1 MMTKPQPSNFKWGLR
16 SNMKNTFIIVL
27 LTALTGSLVANRNAA
42 EPQDM
47 VRYVDFSRCM
57 TESVAHQ
64 SAIANLAAS
73 FAPIRE
79 QLEQRAGV
87 LQKKYSEL
95 EIKDPSS
102 ESYALLRS
110 QIKYAEENLKF
121 DGQMAQRQASDN
133 ENELFARVLVQINQ
147 ACAAVGERNG
157 YSALFAKEMRLN
169 IQFPDVAT
177 KVDVLSKRTL
187 NWSNPAYD
195 VTDQVIE
202 MLNASATQTQDVT
215 EPPLQQ

>member
-1 MMTKPQPSNFKWGLR
+1 MTKPQPSNFKWGLR

-27 LTALTGSLVANRNAA
+27 LTVLTGSLVANRNAA

-157 YSALFAKEMRLN
+157 YSALLAKEMSLN
-169 IQFPDVAT
+169 VQFPDVAT

-202 MLNASATQTQDVT
+202 MLNASAAQPQLIE

>member
-1 MMTKPQPSNFKWGLR
+1 MIKLQPSNFKWGLR

-57 TESVAHQ
+57 AESIAHQ
-64 SAIANLAAS
+64 SAIANLAAN

-79 QLEQRAGV
+79 RLEQQAGV

-102 ESYALLRS
+102 ESYSLLHS
-110 QIKYAEENLKF
+110 QIKYAEDNLKF
-121 DGQMAQRQASDN
+121 DGQMAQRQASDK

-157 YSALFAKEMRLN
+157 YSALFAKEMNLN
-169 IQFPDVAT
+169 VQFPDVAT

-202 MLNASATQTQDVT
+202 MLNASAAQ
-215 EPPLQQ
+215 PQQIEELPQQQ

>member
-1 MMTKPQPSNFKWGLR
+1 MTKLQPSNFNWDLH
-16 SNMKNTFIIVL
+16 SNMRNTFIIVL
-27 LTALTGSLVANRNAA
+27 LIALTGSLVANRNTA

-57 TESVAHQ
+57 AESTAHQ
-64 SAIANLAAS
+64 SAIANLTTS
-73 FAPIRE
+73 FAQIRQ
-79 QLEQRAGV
+79 QLEQQAAV
-87 LQKKYSEL
+87 VQKKYSEL

-102 ESYALLRS
+102 ESYKTLRS
-110 QIKYAEENLKF
+110 QIKYDEENLKF
-121 DGQMAQRQASDN
+121 DGQMAQRRASDQ

-157 YSALFAKEMRLN
+157 YSALFAKEMGLN
-169 IQFPDVAT
+169 AQFPDVAT
-177 KVDVLSKRTL
+177 KVDMLSKRTL

-202 MLNASATQTQDVT
+202 MLNASAAKPQQI
-215 EPPLQQ
+215 EPPPQQQ

>member
-1 MMTKPQPSNFKWGLR
+1 
-16 SNMKNTFIIVL
+16 
-27 LTALTGSLVANRNAA
+27 
-42 EPQDM
+42 
-47 VRYVDFSRCM
+47 
-57 TESVAHQ
+57 
-64 SAIANLAAS
+64 
-73 FAPIRE
+73 PIRE
-79 QLEQRAGV
+79 QLEQRAAV

-102 ESYALLRS
+102 ESYAVLRS

-121 DGQMAQRQASDN
+121 DSQMAQRQASDN

-169 IQFPDVAT
+169 IPFPDVAT

-202 MLNASATQTQDVT
+202 MLNASVAQRQGAA
-215 EPPLQQ
+215 EPPQQQ

>member
-1 MMTKPQPSNFKWGLR
+1 
-16 SNMKNTFIIVL
+16 MKNTLIIVL
-27 LTALTGSLVANRNAA
+27 LTALTSSLVANRNAA

-73 FAPIRE
+73 FVPIRE

-157 YSALFAKEMRLN
+157 YSALFAKEMSLN
-169 IQFPDVAT
+169 VQFPDAAT

-202 MLNASATQTQDVT
+202 MLNASAAQPQQIE
-215 EPPLQQ
+215 EPPQQQ

>member
-1 MMTKPQPSNFKWGLR
+1 MMKPQPSNFKWDLR
-16 SNMKNTFIIVL
+16 SNMRNTFIIVL
-27 LTALTGSLVANRNAA
+27 LAALTGSLVANRNAA

-64 SAIANLAAS
+64 SAIANLAAN
-73 FAPIRE
+73 FAQIRE
-79 QLEQRAGV
+79 QLEQQAAV

-102 ESYALLRS
+102 ESYNILRS
-110 QIKYAEENLKF
+110 QIKYAEESLKF
-121 DGQMAQRQASDN
+121 DGQMAQRQVSDK

-147 ACAAVGERNG
+147 ACAAVGERSG

-169 IQFPDVAT
+169 VPFPDVAT

-202 MLNASATQTQDVT
+202 MLNASAAQ
-215 EPPLQQ
+215 PQQVEGPSQQQ

>member
-1 MMTKPQPSNFKWGLR
+1 MTKRQPSNFKWDLR

-27 LTALTGSLVANRNAA
+27 LIALTSSLVANRNAA

-64 SAIANLAAS
+64 SAIANLAEN
-73 FAPIRE
+73 FAQIRL
-79 QLEQRAGV
+79 QLEQQADI

-102 ESYALLRS
+102 ESYNVLRS

-121 DGQMAQRQASDN
+121 DGQMAQRRASDK

-147 ACAAVGERNG
+147 ACATVGERNG

-169 IQFPDVAT
+169 VQFPDVAT

-202 MLNASATQTQDVT
+202 MLNASAAQPQQIE
-215 EPPLQQ
+215 EPPQQQ

>member
-1 MMTKPQPSNFKWGLR
+1 MIKPQPSNFKWGLR
-16 SNMKNTFIIVL
+16 SNMRNTFIIVL
-27 LTALTGSLVANRNAA
+27 LAALTGSLVANRNAA

-64 SAIANLAAS
+64 SAIANLGAN
-73 FAPIRE
+73 FAQIRE
-79 QLEQRAGV
+79 QLEQQAAV

-102 ESYALLRS
+102 ESYNILRS

-121 DGQMAQRQASDN
+121 DGQMAQRQASDK

-157 YSALFAKEMRLN
+157 YSALFAKEMNLN
-169 IQFPDVAT
+169 VRFPDVAT

-202 MLNASATQTQDVT
+202 MLNASAAQTQDVA
-215 EPPLQQ
+215 ELPLQQ

>member
-1 MMTKPQPSNFKWGLR
+1 
-16 SNMKNTFIIVL
+16 MKNTLIIVL
-27 LTALTGSLVANRNAA
+27 LTALTSSLVANRNAA

-64 SAIANLAAS
+64 SAIANLAAN

-79 QLEQRAGV
+79 RLEQQAGV

-121 DGQMAQRQASDN
+121 DGQMAQRQASDK

-157 YSALFAKEMRLN
+157 YSALFAKEMSLN
-169 IQFPDVAT
+169 VQFPDAAT

-202 MLNASATQTQDVT
+202 MLNASAAQPQQIE
-215 EPPLQQ
+215 EPPQQQ

>member
-1 MMTKPQPSNFKWGLR
+1 MIKPQPSNFKWGLR
-16 SNMKNTFIIVL
+16 SNMRNTFIIVL
-27 LTALTGSLVANRNAA
+27 LAALTGSLVANRNAA

-157 YSALFAKEMRLN
+157 YSALFFKEMGPN
-169 IQFPDVAT
+169 VQFPDTAT
-177 KVDVLSKRTL
+177 KVDMLSKRTL

-202 MLNASATQTQDVT
+202 MLNASAAQPSRVEET
-215 EPPLQQ
+215 PQQQ

>member
-1 MMTKPQPSNFKWGLR
+1 MIKPQPSNFKWGLR
-16 SNMKNTFIIVL
+16 SNMRNTFIIVL
-27 LTALTGSLVANRNAA
+27 LAALTGSLVANRNAA

-64 SAIANLAAS
+64 SAIANLGAN
-73 FAPIRE
+73 FAQIRE
-79 QLEQRAGV
+79 QLEQQAAV

-102 ESYALLRS
+102 ESYNILRS

-121 DGQMAQRQASDN
+121 DGQMAQRQASDK

-157 YSALFAKEMRLN
+157 YSALFAKEMNLN
-169 IQFPDVAT
+169 VRFPDVAT

-202 MLNASATQTQDVT
+202 MLNASAAQTQDVA
-215 EPPLQQ
+215 EPPQQQ